1 MRINKADVIWNYAAT
16 ILRVASYALLLP
28 FILRTMPS
36 EMVGVWSVFMAINS
50 FAALLDLGF
59 SPSFTRNVTYIFSG
73 IKTLRV
79 TGFHEEDTDKTVDY
93 GLLKG
98 IIVAMKWFYLRMAV
112 ILFLL
117 LATLGTY
124 YLWTVLKNY
133 KGPQTEIYIAWMVLC
148 AICTYTIYTQY
159 LDCLLQGRGHV
170 KRSKQIVIVG
180 QSVYI
185 VIAAA
190 FILAKFGLLA
200 IISAQAISV
209 IIIRVLVSKSFFT
222 KEIKEALH
230 NAIPRPRKEVLD
242 AIYPNAIKIGLT
254 WIGAFVI
261 QKSSILIGSLHLPLE
276 DIATYGITIQLIS
289 MIANFST
296 VYTSTYTPKIVQSRV
311 TKDTDAIKEVYI
323 KGQVVLILTYVAGG
337 AAILFLGKWGLALI
351 GSKTQL
357 MSFVLIALALVIAFL
372 ESNHGIAAGVLLTNN
387 EVPFFKASLVAAAV
401 TITLLYVMLYRF
413 NMGLWAMVLAP
424 GIAQLYNN
432 WRWPYELYRQLN
444 ISIQDVGKVI
454 KHRIKMSGGSAV
466 E

>member
-16 ILRVASYALLLP
+16 IMRVASYALLLP

-73 IKTLRV
+73 IKTLKV
-79 TGFHEEDTDKTVDY
+79 TGFHPEDTDKTVDY

-159 LDCLLQGRGHV
+159 LDCLLQGRGLV
-170 KRSKQIVIVG
+170 KRSKQIVIIG

-190 FILAKFGLLA
+190 FIMAKFGLLA

-209 IIIRVLVSKSFFT
+209 IIIRVLVSRSFFT

-296 VYTSTYTPKIVQSRV
+296 VYTSTYTPKIVQLRV
-311 TKDTDAIKEVYI
+311 TKDTGAIKDVYV
-323 KGQVVLILTYVAGG
+323 KGQLVLLLTYVAGG

-357 MSFVLIALALVIAFL
+357 MPFVLIAVALIIAFL
-372 ESNHGIAAGVLLTNN
+372 ESNHGIAAGILLTNN
-387 EVPFFKASLVAAAV
+387 EVPFFKASLAAAAV
-401 TITLLYVMLYRF
+401 TITLLYAMLYLG

-424 GIAQLYNN
+424 GLAQLYNN
-432 WRWPYELYRQLN
+432 WRWPYILYKQLN
-444 ISIQDVGKVI
+444 ISKQDVGKII
-454 KHRIKMSGGSAV
+454 KDRIKMPGSNAI

>member
-73 IKTLRV
+73 IKTLKV
-79 TGFHEEDTDKTVDY
+79 TGFHPEDTDKTVDY

-98 IIVAMKWFYLRMAV
+98 IIVAMKWFYLRMAM

-133 KGPQTEIYIAWMVLC
+133 KGPQTEIYIAWVVLC

-159 LDCLLQGRGHV
+159 LDCLLQGRGFV
-170 KRSKQIVIVG
+170 KRSKQIVIIG

-190 FILAKFGLLA
+190 FIMAKFGLLA

-209 IIIRVLVSKSFFT
+209 FLIRILVSKSFFT

-254 WIGAFVI
+254 WIGDR
-261 QKSSILIGSLHLPLE
+261 KSTRLNSSHPRL
-276 DIATYGITIQLIS
+276 
-289 MIANFST
+289 
-296 VYTSTYTPKIVQSRV
+296 SRMP
-311 TKDTDAIKEVYI
+311 
-323 KGQVVLILTYVAGG
+323 
-337 AAILFLGKWGLALI
+337 
-351 GSKTQL
+351 S
-357 MSFVLIALALVIAFL
+357 
-372 ESNHGIAAGVLLTNN
+372 
-387 EVPFFKASLVAAAV
+387 
-401 TITLLYVMLYRF
+401 
-413 NMGLWAMVLAP
+413 
-424 GIAQLYNN
+424 
-432 WRWPYELYRQLN
+432 
-444 ISIQDVGKVI
+444 
-454 KHRIKMSGGSAV
+454 SA
-466 E
+466 

>member
-73 IKTLRV
+73 IKTLKV
-79 TGFHEEDTDKTVDY
+79 TGFHPEDTDKTVDY

-98 IIVAMKWFYLRMAV
+98 IIVAMKWFYLRMAM

-133 KGPQTEIYIAWMVLC
+133 KGPQTEIYIAWVVLC

-159 LDCLLQGRGHV
+159 LDCLLQGRGFV
-170 KRSKQIVIVG
+170 KRSKQIVIIG

-190 FILAKFGLLA
+190 FIMAKFGLLA

-209 IIIRVLVSKSFFT
+209 FLIRILVSKSFFT

-296 VYTSTYTPKIVQSRV
+296 VYTSTYTPKIVQLRV
-311 TKDTDAIKEVYI
+311 TKDTAAIKDVYV
-323 KGQVVLILTYVAGG
+323 KGQLVLLLTYVAGG

-357 MSFVLIALALVIAFL
+357 MPFVLIAVALIIAFL
-372 ESNHGIAAGVLLTNN
+372 ESNHGIAAGILLTNN
-387 EVPFFKASLVAAAV
+387 EVPFFKASLAAAAV
-401 TITLLYVMLYRF
+401 TITLLYAMLYLG

-432 WRWPYELYRQLN
+432 WRWPSTLYKQLN
-444 ISIQDVGKVI
+444 ISKQDVGKI
-454 KHRIKMSGGSAV
+454 LRNRIKMRGSSV
-466 E
+466 IE

>member
-73 IKTLRV
+73 VKNLQV
-79 TGFHEEDTDKTVDY
+79 TGFQAEGAGLSIDY

-98 IIVAMKWFYLRMAV
+98 IIGAMKWFYMRMAIV
-112 ILFLL
+112 LFVL

-124 YLWTVLKNY
+124 YLSSVLKNY
-133 KGPQTEIYIAWMVLC
+133 KGPQTEIYIAWVVLC
-148 AICTYTIYTQY
+148 AICTYNIYTLY
-159 LDCLLQGRGHV
+159 LDCLLQGRGLV
-170 KRSKQIVIVG
+170 KRSKQIVIIG
-180 QSVYI
+180 QSVYL

-209 IIIRVLVSKSFFT
+209 IIIRLLVSKSFFT
-222 KEIKEALH
+222 KEIKDALK
-230 NAIPRPRKEVLD
+230 AAVPRPTKEMLK

-254 WIGAFVI
+254 WVGAFII
-261 QKSSILIGSLHLPLE
+261 QRSSILIGSLNLPLT
-276 DIATYGITIQLIS
+276 DIASYGITIQLVG

-296 VYTSTYTPKIVQSRV
+296 IYILTFTPKIVQLRV
-311 TKDTDAIKEVYI
+311 ANDTTAIKNIYLR
-323 KGQVVLILTYVAGG
+323 GQLVLMLTYLAGG
-337 AAILFLGKWGLALI
+337 AALLFFGRWGLELI

-357 MSFVLIALALVIAFL
+357 MPALLICTAIVIAFL
-372 ESNHGIAAGVLLTNN
+372 ESTHGTAAGILLTNN
-387 EVPFFKASLVAAAV
+387 EVPFFKASLTAAAV
-401 TITLLYVMLYRF
+401 TVGLLWAMF
-413 NMGLWAMVLAP
+413 HFWQMGLWAMVLAP

-444 ISIQDVGKVI
+444 ISKHDVGKVV
-454 KHRIKMSGGSAV
+454 KDRINTFR
-466 E
+466 